1 MAGLETSGF
10 GSAHSTGGSHGLPFV
25 EGVLRQTDYW
35 ATLWRRTWR
44 GVVASSFLSPFLYVL
59 AMGVL
64 LGGFVKADAD
74 KLEGATSYLAFV
86 VPGLIAAHAMQ
97 TAVSETTYPVMGM
110 IKWQRIYESML
121 ATPLQPRHVVGAHL
135 MSVVLHLS
143 ATCGLY
149 TVVTAFFGVYA
160 SWWGPILAFLSQV
173 LCGIAFATL
182 VYAFTTRNKS
192 EEGFGVL
199 FRLGVFPLFL
209 FSGAFF
215 PVSNLGSVGSWIAR
229 CTPLWHGVNLSRM
242 FALDNVTW
250 WVAGVDVGVLA
261 VLAALGWHWS
271 VTGLTKRMIA

>member
-1 MAGLETSGF
+1 MAALD
-10 GSAHSTGGSHGLPFV
+10 APRGLPLA
-25 EGVLRQTDYW
+25 EGVLRQADYW

-64 LGGFVKADAD
+64 LGGFVKADPD
-74 KLEGATSYLAFV
+74 TLEGATSYLSFV

-121 ATPLQPRHVVGAHL
+121 ATPLEARHVVGAHL
-135 MSVVLHLS
+135 VSVVLHLS

-149 TVVTAFFGVYA
+149 TAVTACFGVYA
-160 SWWGPILAFLSQV
+160 TWWGPVLAFASQV
-173 LCGIAFATL
+173 LCGTAFATL
-182 VYAFTTRNKS
+182 VYAFTTRNNS

-215 PVSNLGSVGSWIAR
+215 PVSNLGDVGSWIAR

-242 FALDNVTW
+242 FALDHVTW
-250 WVAGVDVGVLA
+250 WVAAVNVVVLV
-261 VLAALGWHWS
+261 VLAALGWRWS
-271 VTGLTKRMIA
+271 VSGLQKRMLA